1 MTRVRIALFQFA
13 PARERLH
20 ENLQAILTGV
30 ERAAGVGAR
39 LLMTPEMS
47 LTGWSL
53 PESSVRASLAER
65 VSSEAIPALVEAS
78 DRSGVAIVVGGP
90 YPEDGPAQANAAIA
104 VAPGGDRSV
113 YRKVHLFG
121 PERDWWKPGDQ
132 GSAILEAN
140 GLSVG
145 ISICY
150 DAEFPEMPR
159 LARLAG
165 ADLLVVPANNM
176 APYERDQD
184 LIFPTRA
191 LENEFPVALCN
202 RVGTERGWTYFGRS
216 LAASARG
223 EVVAQAGG
231 STQLLV
237 ADLELAAG
245 QEDPEL
251 SYLARRR
258 PDVYR
263 PLAQAK
269 QGESVIGLGAKA

>member
-1 MTRVRIALFQFA
+1 MMRARIALFQFA

-20 ENLQAILTGV
+20 ENLEAILIGV
-30 ERAAGVGAR
+30 ERAAGVRAR
-39 LLMTPEMS
+39 LLVTPEMS

-53 PESSVRASLAER
+53 PEASVRASLAER

-78 DRSGVAIVVGGP
+78 DRFGLAIVVGGP
-90 YPEDGPAQANAAIA
+90 HPEDGPAQANAAIA
-104 VAPGGDRSV
+104 VAPGGHRAV

-121 PERDWWKPGDQ
+121 PERDWWKPGHQ
-132 GSAILEAN
+132 GSTILEAS
-140 GLSVG
+140 GLRVG

-165 ADLLVVPANNM
+165 ADLLVVPATNM
-176 APYERDQD
+176 TPYERDQD

-191 LENEFPVALCN
+191 LENEFPVAVCN

-223 EVVAQAGG
+223 DVIARAGG

-237 ADLELAAG
+237 ADLELAEA

-263 PLAQAK
+263 PLAQANR
-269 QGESVIGLGAKA
+269 ERP